1 MEVLWM
7 GLTVF
12 AVICISFLLVM
23 GLVKV
28 LLHISGP
35 NKEPVRSHWVP
46 LQVYSGDDA
55 LDHPDLKKLAS
66 CRPSCRTEKYLI
78 WKNRILTTEVSWA
91 SVEVGGREP
100 IPLPPFLFR
109 PATLSSAAGTKLIAT
124 HKAKGMT
131 P

>member
-12 AVICISFLLVM
+12 AVICVSFLLVM

-55 LDHPDLKKLAS
+55 LDHPDLKKISELQA
-66 CRPSCRTEKYLI
+66 ELQ
-78 WKNRILTTEVSWA
+78 NRKVPDME
-91 SVEVGGREP
+91 E
-100 IPLPPFLFR
+100 
-109 PATLSSAAGTKLIAT
+109 
-124 HKAKGMT
+124 
-131 P
+131 